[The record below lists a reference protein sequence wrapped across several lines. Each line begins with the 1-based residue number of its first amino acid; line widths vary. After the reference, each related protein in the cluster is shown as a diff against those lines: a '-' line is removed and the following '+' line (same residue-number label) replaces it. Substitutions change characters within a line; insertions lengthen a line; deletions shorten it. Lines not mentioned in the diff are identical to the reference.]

1 MRDDKSGRTNQ
12 TNQDDDKSG
21 PDQSDPKA
29 KANVRTGHWGLLRIE
44 SSVGCVSSLVCH
56 RSRLR
61 RAEQTEEA
69 AEPEEYPEEE
79 TWSA

>member
-1 MRDDKSGRTNQ
+1 MTLKQRQMCERGIGTCYGSN
-12 TNQDDDKSG
+12 
-21 PDQSDPKA
+21 
-29 KANVRTGHWGLLRIE
+29 L
-44 SSVGCVSSLVCH
+44 SVGCVSSLVCH